1 MCQTNA
7 KTYLFDHQKLEAAVQ
22 GLSFEPVGR
31 QLDVFGSSTWG
42 IATHSLDLNTL
53 MGLGH
58 SKVAPRYPSG
68 NLNEQCEKLVD
79 NAHLVKF

>member
-31 QLDVFGSSTWG
+31 QLDVVGPSTRG